1 VHFAEAPGSTLI
13 RGSVAL
19 PAEAR
24 AALRTKGLMN
34 NAQSAAAKAINRVK
48 TFHAVFVGVKGL
60 LERNGL
66 EKIYTKR
73 SIKMI
78 DEMTTVLEPA
88 PLPDF
93 VETKYVQDIT
103 SRALSYIKAGFP
115 VHFRGPSGTG
125 KTTLAMH
132 LASKIKR
139 PVMLI
144 HGDEEFTTSD
154 LVGGEYG
161 YRLRK
166 VVDRFISRVLK
177 TEEDMV
183 KRWAD
188 NRLTVACKYGFTL
201 VYDEFTRSRPEANN
215 ILLSILQEKM
225 MDLPVGRGGEQP
237 YLKVDPNFTAI
248 FTSNPEEYAGVHR
261 SQDALRD
268 RMITLDLDHFDYDTE
283 VAVTRAKS
291 KLSKSHTEMIV
302 NIVRGLRE
310 SGKCEFAPT
319 VRGCIMIAKTLKV
332 QNLTPSKANGVFM
345 QICQDILA
353 SETSRVGSKTNQNRV
368 REIIKEIVEKELSR
382 GRTIDTPVETNK
394 ENIALDVVSDNEAED
409 KKQQIESLVGIR

>member
-1 VHFAEAPGSTLI
+1 
-13 RGSVAL
+13 
-19 PAEAR
+19 
-24 AALRTKGLMN
+24 
-34 NAQSAAAKAINRVK
+34 
-48 TFHAVFVGVKGL
+48 
-60 LERNGL
+60 
-66 EKIYTKR
+66 
-73 SIKMI
+73 MI
-78 DEMTTVLEPA
+78 DEMATVLEPS

-93 VETKYVQDIT
+93 VETKYIKDIT
-103 SRALSYIKAGFP
+103 NRVLSYIKAGFP
-115 VHFRGPSGTG
+115 VHFRGASGTG

-132 LASKIKR
+132 IASKIKR
-139 PVMLI
+139 PVVMI

-161 YRLRK
+161 YRIRK

-183 KRWAD
+183 KRWVD

-201 VYDEFTRSRPEANN
+201 IYDEFTRSRPEANN

-225 MDLPVGRGGEQP
+225 MDLPIGRGGEEQ
-237 YLKVDPNFTAI
+237 YLRVDPNFTAI

-268 RMITLDLDHFDYDTE
+268 RMITMDLDYFDYETE
-283 VAVTRAKS
+283 IAITRAKS
-291 KLSKSHTEMIV
+291 RLSKQNTETIV

-319 VRGCIMIAKTLKV
+319 IRGCIMIAKTLKV
-332 QNLTPSKANGVFM
+332 QGVTPASANGTFM

-353 SETSRVGSKTNQNRV
+353 SETSRVGSKTNQDRV
-368 REIIKEIVEKELSR
+368 KEIIKELV
-382 GRTIDTPVETNK
+382 
-394 ENIALDVVSDNEAED
+394 
-409 KKQQIESLVGIR
+409 KKYS